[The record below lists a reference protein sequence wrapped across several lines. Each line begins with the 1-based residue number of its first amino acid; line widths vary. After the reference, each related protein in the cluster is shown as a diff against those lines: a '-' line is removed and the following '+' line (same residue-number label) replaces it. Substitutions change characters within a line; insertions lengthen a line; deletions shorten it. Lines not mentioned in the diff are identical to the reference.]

1 MRHLTRSFTMKKNT
15 FPTSSLKLQE
25 GKLMKRERII
35 TGAATEF
42 IHSFK
47 VLLLTILSL
56 CRSASIDET
65 ASLESTS
72 ASSTR
77 KVSESEPLQGSCI
90 DSFFAY

>member
-1 MRHLTRSFTMKKNT
+1 
-15 FPTSSLKLQE
+15 
-25 GKLMKRERII
+25 MKRERII

-42 IHSFK
+42 IHKF
-47 VLLLTILSL
+47 LLLTELSL

-77 KVSESEPLQGSCI
+77 KVSESEPLQGSSI